1 MIAGG
6 LNPDNVINLINQYKP
21 YGVDVNSGI
30 ESKVGKKDYLL
41 MKKFIE
47 NVRMSDKD

>member
-6 LNPDNVINLINQYKP
+6 LNPDNVMSLIDQYKP

-47 NVRMSDKD
+47 NVRISGKD